1 MSYKHSIFLLILFS
15 NFNLH
20 GQAPDFE
27 ARTFYPY
34 SVEHAQ
40 CLSVEKRNEIKTTLR
55 ENIESLKKSGHI
67 SAAQHRSIVSL
78 EWPLRLAEGFT
89 DIGFHGI
96 SAFVDHNS
104 NFPASLED
112 YNCGTRTF
120 DSSSGFNHSG
130 TDIFLWPFGWSMM
143 EEGRV
148 DVVSAAD
155 GIVIGKLDGNYDGNC
170 SGQDTTSWNAIY
182 IRHDDGSVAWYGH
195 LKTNSLTTAPIGGV
209 IQQGEY
215 LGKVGSSGASSGP
228 HLHFE
233 VYEDEVLM
241 NLIDPFAGNC
251 NNLNTISSWA
261 DQKPYYDSGINRIST
276 HHALPFFPSCP
287 MPEIK
292 NEENNFCDGDQV
304 FFLVFLRDLLFG
316 QTIYHQLIKPDGTT
330 FTNWETT
337 YQAGDHL
344 AASWYFEYAVIPED
358 ADIGPWKYRVDFLG
372 TTAFHT
378 FNVCAPVDIDEP
390 IDPEPVHIFP
400 NPTSDFINIE
410 FPDFVPENTQLL
422 IYGVDGKMER
432 NQILD
437 ANQSLL
443 NVNLTSLSSGIYMI
457 SIVENGQIK
466 ATKRIIKI

>member
-215 LGKVGSSGASSGP
+215 LGKVGSSGASNGP

-233 VYEDEVLM
+233 VYEEEALI
-241 NLIDPFAGNC
+241 NLVDPFEGDC
-251 NNLNTISSWA
+251 NSLNTESSWST
-261 DQKPYYDSGINRIST
+261 QRPYYDSGINRIST
-276 HHALPFFPSCP
+276 HSALPAFPSCP

-292 NEENNFCDGDQV
+292 NEENNFCDEQTIV
-304 FFLVFLRDLLFG
+304 FMVFLRDLLYE
-316 QTIYHQLIKPDGTT
+316 QTIDHQIIEPDGSI
-330 FTNWETT
+330 FASWETT
-337 YQAGDHL
+337 FLNGSHL
-344 AASWYFEYAVIPED
+344 AASMSYEATTIPID
-358 ADIGPWKYRVDFLG
+358 ATHGQWKYRVDFQG

-378 FNVCAPVDIDEP
+378 FNVCDPVDIDDPVEKTP
-390 IDPEPVHIFP
+390 INIFP

-410 FPDFVPENTQLL
+410 FPDFVTENTLLL
-422 IYGVDGKMER
+422 IHNVDGKMVL
-432 NQILD
+432 NQALQ
-437 ANQSLL
+437 ANQSSL
-443 NVNLTSLSSGIYMI
+443 NVDIT
-457 SIVENGQIK
+457 
-466 ATKRIIKI
+466 